1 MNPYATTS
9 KQIPRL
15 TDRSGVSIL
24 EVIACT
30 ALVAVMMIPISGV
43 IRASGQAISQSDLD
57 SSTEARMRGGLRWFA
72 DAIRDGSVL
81 GLGNTEMKLTLASGK
96 DVKFTIIDGDLV
108 MTDGTDVV
116 VVAED
121 VQAIQFAPI
130 HQSTPPNALIGINM
144 TLTAADPVSGKV
156 VAIQSMVAIPGQGQN
171 GS

>member
-1 MNPYATTS
+1 MHRHPRTTAR
-9 KQIPRL
+9 I
-15 TDRSGVSIL
+15 GVSIL

-30 ALVAVMMIPISGV
+30 ALVAVMVIPISGV

-57 SSTEARMRGGLRWFA
+57 SSTQARMRDGLRWFA

-81 GLGNTEMKLTLASGK
+81 GVGKTEMKLTLASGK

-121 VQAIQFAPI
+121 VKAIQFDPI
-130 HQSTPPNALIGINM
+130 NQSSPPNALVGINM
-144 TLTAADPVSGKV
+144 TLAAADPDSGQRVS
-156 VAIQSMVAIPGQGQN
+156 IQSTVAIPVQGQN